1 MGRRREY
8 VVGVNCEVA
17 RDDADPFTSTGQEYQ
32 RYRLWTQNEWYLFRE
47 EVKKGAGGAGRRQA
61 KLF

>member
-8 VVGVNCEVA
+8 VVGVNCGS
-17 RDDADPFTSTGQEYQ
+17 RSMTQILYFYRSEYQ

-47 EVKKGAGGAGRRQA
+47 EVKKGRW
-61 KLF
+61 